1 MDPERPEVYE
11 RIPWETL
18 EQKGSQKQWLAYA
31 VAAAVTL
38 GALAYTF
45 TRNQPLPVPDPV
57 ASGTTIA
64 PAPAAT
70 PSSAPPSTAT
80 PTVPSPLVVAEADLY
95 AVDPE
100 RLFEQASAHAEWVA
114 VEYMS
119 MDGSDQSRQTLAGLL
134 PQGAPL
140 PTAGEG
146 VQVLADWVGSR
157 SLTQTGPTTFRVEVV
172 VRSIASSAES
182 GFTRQP
188 PRLVVIE
195 VEIGEDGVP
204 RVTDVPELRPMP
216 ATTPAD
222 LTLDVV
228 PDDVVAELR
237 DVELVGGHLGADG
250 NWEVVVQETGADG
263 VTRPVLIR
271 P

>member
-45 TRNQPLPVPDPV
+45 IRNQPLPVADPV
-57 ASGTTIA
+57 ASESTIA
-64 PAPAAT
+64 PTPAAT
-70 PSSAPPSTAT
+70 PSSAPPPTAT

-114 VEYMS
+114 VEYVT
-119 MDGSDQSRQTLAGLL
+119 MDGSDQSGQTLAGLL

-140 PTAGEG
+140 PTAEEG

-157 SLTQTGPTTFRVEVV
+157 SVTQTGPTTFRVEVV
-172 VRSIASSAES
+172 VRSMASSAES
-182 GFTRQP
+182 GFIRQP

-195 VEIGEDGVP
+195 VEIGENGVP
-204 RVTDVPELRPMP
+204 RVTDVPELRQMP

-222 LTLDVV
+222 LTLEVV
-228 PDDVVAELR
+228 PDDVVAELG
-237 DVELVGGHLGADG
+237 DVELVGGHLDADG
-250 NWEVVVQETGADG
+250 NWEVVVLETGADG